1 MGSIRLT
8 AAEATIRFLAAQRAR
23 LDGQDLP
30 LFGGVWAIFG
40 HGNVAGLGPALHAH
54 RRALPTFRAHNEQAM
69 AHAAIAFA
77 KVHARRRMMA
87 CTTSIGPGATNMVTA
102 AAVAHVN
109 RRPDPVLQQVEAFG
123 GARGLHLACHHHMGA
138 VIESAGGAAAGRA
151 RRACSLQGHPAAL
164 MQEARRCKL
173 PFLAAVREVSSPCP
187 AVAA

>member
-1 MGSIRLT
+1 VEGRT
-8 AAEATIRFLAAQRAR
+8 V
-23 LDGQDLP
+23 P
-30 LFGGVWAIFG
+30 LFCGVWVIFG
-40 HGNVAGLGPALHAH
+40 RGNVAGVGPALHAH
-54 RRALPTFRAHNEQAM
+54 RRARPTLRAHKAM
-69 AHAAIAFA
+69 AHAATAFA
-77 KVHARRRMMA
+77 EAHARRRMMA
-87 CTTSIGPGATNMVTA
+87 CATSVGPGATNMVTA

-187 AVAA
+187 AMAA